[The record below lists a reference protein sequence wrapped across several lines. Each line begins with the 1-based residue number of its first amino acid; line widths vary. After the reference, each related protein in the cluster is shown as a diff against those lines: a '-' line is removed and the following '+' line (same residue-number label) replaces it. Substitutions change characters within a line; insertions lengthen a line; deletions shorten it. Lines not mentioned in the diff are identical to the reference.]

1 MKVGDTVTFRVRNAL
16 YNNRAI
22 YSSGVYIPEYNTYT
36 GKIIT
41 NPNWVE
47 PDYICLTTGNNKF
60 PYRIISKTDIITEGF
75 QVNPN
80 VSNSS
85 WEIEGSNSKKYLV
98 TREGTHWACNCVG
111 FGFRRSCSHVV
122 KAKSLNYNGDFV
134 PFVNSLI
141 NKEEKNL
148 EKKQKKSVGRVDN
161 PPNRRYDLKVRLK
174 RGNPAPLKYEVTMS
188 KVAKVAKVSKRSQAI
203 AIMNANA
210 NSDMSTV
217 VDLIAKAIEVTEA
230 NARSYYRFI
239 VENKLATGTVVK
251 AGRTRKTKEVS
262 AKKLLKEVGL
272 SDKLQKSADEI
283 ASIKAKNLALMKEVA
298 AKKNTRKT
306 YSVVAAKEGPGV
318 PDFDPKVAKAQVAKY
333 VETGDFD
340 DLTRDPFAAPAKLS
354 KDELNALV

>member
-22 YSSGVYIPEYNTYT
+22 YSSGVYIPEYNTYS

-41 NPNWVE
+41 NPSWVE

-60 PYRIISKTDIITEGF
+60 PYRIISKTDIITEDF

-122 KAKSLNYNGDFV
+122 KAKSLNYNGNFV
-134 PFVNSLI
+134 PSVNPLI
-141 NKEEKNL
+141 NKEEKKV
-148 EKKQKKSVGRVDN
+148 EKKQKKSVGGVDN
-161 PPNRRYDLKVRLK
+161 PGDRRYDLKVRLK
-174 RGNPAPLKYEVTMS
+174 RGNPAPLKYEVTMT
-188 KVAKVAKVSKRSQAI
+188 KVAKVSKRSQAI

-251 AGRTRKTKEVS
+251 AGRNKAEKPAKTKAPKTDKV
-262 AKKLLKEVGL
+262 V
-272 SDKLQKSADEI
+272 DKLAKSVDEI

>member
-22 YSSGVYIPEYNTYT
+22 YSSGVYIPEYNTYS

-41 NPNWVE
+41 NPSWVE

-60 PYRIISKTDIITEGF
+60 PYRIISKTDIITEDF
-75 QVNPN
+75 QVNPGI
-80 VSNSS
+80 STSS
-85 WEIEGSNSKKYLV
+85 WEIEGSKGKRYLV
-98 TREGTHWACNCVG
+98 TLEGGYWACNCVG

-122 KAKSLNYNGDFV
+122 KAKSLNYNGNFV
-134 PFVNSLI
+134 PSVNPLI
-141 NKEEKNL
+141 NKEEKKV
-148 EKKQKKSVGRVDN
+148 EKKQKKSVGGVDN
-161 PPNRRYDLKVRLK
+161 PGDRRYDLKVRLK
-174 RGNPAPLKYEVTMS
+174 RGNPAPLKYEVTMT
-188 KVAKVAKVSKRSQAI
+188 KVAKVSKRSQAI

-251 AGRTRKTKEVS
+251 AGRNKAEKPAKTKAPKTDKV
-262 AKKLLKEVGL
+262 V
-272 SDKLQKSADEI
+272 DKLAKSVDEI